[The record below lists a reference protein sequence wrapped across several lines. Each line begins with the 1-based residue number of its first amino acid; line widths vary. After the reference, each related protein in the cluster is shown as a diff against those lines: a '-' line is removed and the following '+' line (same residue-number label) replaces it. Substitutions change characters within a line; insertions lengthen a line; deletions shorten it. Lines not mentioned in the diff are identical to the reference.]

1 MHEVKIRLFANLK
14 EAVGGPILTLKF
26 ESPPTLDEII
36 KTLISRAPGLEKY
49 LLKDG
54 AFNDRYRILNG
65 CEEVPKDKFTE
76 PIHSN
81 EISILPPV
89 SGG

>member
-1 MHEVKIRLFANLK
+1 MFEVRVRLFANLK
-14 EAVGGPILTLKF
+14 EAAGRSVLTLKF
-26 ESPPTLDEII
+26 ESPPTINELMSV
-36 KTLISRAPGLEKY
+36 LISKAPGLGKY

-54 AFNDRYRILNG
+54 IFNDRYRVLNG
-65 CEEVPKDKFTE
+65 YEEVPKDKFTE